1 MQLGCILVDPVQSA
15 EDNLKAQWTDRVT
28 AVNTWLWTTNREG
41 KRNGYGTVQRTG
53 SQSAAVLEQVR
64 DGQYLLVL
72 VWGSRSFYDVSLELL
87 I

>member
-1 MQLGCILVDPVQSA
+1 MGSGLDGNETAD
-15 EDNLKAQWTDRVT
+15 EDNLKAQWTDRDT
-28 AVNTWLWTTNREG
+28 AVNTWRGMETNREG

-72 VWGSRSFYDVSLELL
+72 VLGFTFIL
-87 I
+87 

>member
-1 MQLGCILVDPVQSA
+1 MGSGLDGNETAD

-72 VWGSRSFYDVSLELL
+72 VLGFTFIL
-87 I
+87 